1 MNRFIDTLIFKSK
14 SVLCICLIVGLN
26 VMVPGCGQNA
36 FAPTNTVSTPLG
48 DADALSQALA
58 GTPMAGARVIEF
70 DQLTKNFRIVDE
82 NGNARISG
90 QVSTDSTGDQYVSLI
105 TITNGGRS
113 VTLSIDANKQITNLV
128 TANGVWQ
135 RPVTTNAPEAPGS
148 ATAPG
153 ARASSDVDQFVAA
166 NAELFSLAR
175 QADEQ
180 GYSTIS
186 VEGQPK
192 AGAASLAPV
201 FWVLG
206 GLVLIPVGIAM
217 TLLWIVEV
225 VVILNVIF

>member
-1 MNRFIDTLIFKSK
+1 MNRLIDTLIFKSK
-14 SVLCICLIVGLN
+14 SVLCICLMVGLH
-26 VMVPGCGQNA
+26 VMLPGCGQDA
-36 FAPTNTVSTPLG
+36 FAPANTVSTPLG
-48 DADALSQALA
+48 DADALSQVLA
-58 GTPMAGARVIEF
+58 GTPMAGARTIEF

-82 NGNARISG
+82 NGNARING
-90 QVSTDSTGDQYVSLI
+90 QVSSDSSGDQYVSLI

-128 TANGVWQ
+128 TSQGVWQ
-135 RPVTTNAPEAPGS
+135 RPVTTNAPTAPGS

-180 GYSTIS
+180 GYATMS

-201 FWVLG
+201 LWVLG
-206 GLVLIPVGIAM
+206 GLAFIPIGIAM
-217 TLLWIVEV
+217 SLLWIVEI